1 MTISG
6 KRLKPGQPLPYD
18 LVLAGGGMRF
28 RKGTIITD
36 EILRIIKEGKVIQIN
51 IEAPIELKHDSDNP
65 GLFDHLSQSHR
76 SQSETR
82 LKQAYQLNLARCA
95 IRSHSGLDTDPFSAV
110 RARMDSMWKDPS
122 LTPDLSEI
130 MTAVDSWVTSLSQKR
145 NCIAG
150 IGWTGDSSPFLPGH
164 MVNSAKFASCLA
176 AMMDFESDHLREITL
191 SALLHDIGEMFIE
204 REILTSKKQIDPSNI
219 NRIRQHPRQSVEWLK
234 RSGINHERIH
244 KLVLRHHERFDG
256 TGYPYNITGK
266 VLHPDDILIAI
277 SDVYIALISRRPYR
291 EALSRREALRTIM
304 RMKGRG
310 FPEET
315 IAQLVGVLGMYPPG
329 SLVGLK
335 SGGIALVLAPPS
347 DGKWPGLLIS
357 DENNTRQIEQ
367 IDLNHLTGD
376 YIIKEYA

>member
-18 LVLAGGGMRF
+18 LVLASGGMRF
-28 RKGTIITD
+28 RKGTLITD
-36 EILRIIKEGKVIQIN
+36 EILRIIREGKVTQIN
-51 IEAPIELKHDSDNP
+51 VESPIASRHDSDNP
-65 GLFDHLSQSHR
+65 GLFDHLSQSHH
-76 SQSETR
+76 SQSEQR
-82 LKQAYQLNLARCA
+82 LKQAYHLNLARSA

-110 RARMDSMWKDPS
+110 QERMNSMWKDPS
-122 LTPDLSEI
+122 QTMDLSEI
-130 MTAVDSWVTSLSQKR
+130 MTAVDTWIPSLLEKR
-145 NCIAG
+145 NSIAE
-150 IGWTGDSSPFLPGH
+150 IGWASDSSSFLPGH
-164 MVNSAKFASCLA
+164 MVNTAKFASCIGAEMGL
-176 AMMDFESDHLREITL
+176 EYDHLREITL

-204 REILTSKKQIDPSNI
+204 REIFTSKKTIDPSHL

-234 RSGINHERIH
+234 RSGINQERVH

-256 TGYPYNITGK
+256 SGYPYNITGK
-266 VLHPDDILIAI
+266 VLHSDDILIAV

-304 RMKGRG
+304 RMKGGG

-315 IAQLVGVLGMYPPG
+315 IAQMVSMLGMYPPG

-335 SGGIALVLAPPS
+335 SGGIAVVLAPPS
-347 DGKWPGLLIS
+347 DGKWSGLIIS
-357 DENNTRQIEQ
+357 DENNSRQIEQ

>member
-1 MTISG
+1 VTISG

-18 LVLAGGGMRF
+18 LVLSSGGIHF

-36 EILRIIKEGKVIQIN
+36 EILRIIKEGKVIQVN
-51 IEAPIELKHDSDNP
+51 VEAPMTSRHNSDNP
-65 GLFDHLSQSHR
+65 NQSDYQ

-82 LKQAYQLNLARCA
+82 LKQAYLLNLARTA
-95 IRSHSGLDTDPFSAV
+95 IRSHSDSDTDPFSIV
-110 RARMDSMWKDPS
+110 QENMNSMWKDPS
-122 LTPDLSEI
+122 RTLDLSQI
-130 MTAVDSWVTSLSQKR
+130 MIAVDKWIPSLSERR
-145 NCIAG
+145 NCIAS
-150 IGWTGDSSPFLPGH
+150 IGWTNESSLFLPGH
-164 MVNSAKFASCLA
+164 MVNTARFASCIGAEMCL
-176 AMMDFESDHLREITL
+176 DYDHLREITL

-204 REILTSKKQIDPSNI
+204 REILTSKKQIDPSYI
-219 NRIRQHPRQSVEWLK
+219 NRLRQHPRQSVEWLK
-234 RSGINHERIH
+234 RSGINQERIH

-304 RMKGRG
+304 RMKGGG

-315 IAQLVGVLGMYPPG
+315 IAQLVGILGMYPPG

-335 SGGIALVLAPPS
+335 GGGIAVVLAPPS

-367 IDLNHLTGD
+367 IDLNHLSGD
-376 YIIKEYA
+376 YIIKEFA